1 MQCTLGIITIVSF
14 GTLVAVLY
22 IHIVQVIAQ
31 STAEIISG
39 LEKQTSAILEFFFRL
54 LFRVRPY
61 HSNRRA
67 IPHQASKFCPNRAT
81 RGGVMTSHT
90 ISRWRQ
96 RGATLLPVSCLMMSL
111 SSEGQNLYQ
120 HQISSIYLNLWL
132 RHNYVRF
139 GKTTVRHIGILLPI

>member
-1 MQCTLGIITIVSF
+1 VQCTLGIITIVSF

-61 HSNRRA
+61 HSNRRRL
-67 IPHQASKFCPNRAT
+67 PNF
-81 RGGVMTSHT
+81 V
-90 ISRWRQ
+90 
-96 RGATLLPVSCLMMSL
+96 
-111 SSEGQNLYQ
+111 
-120 HQISSIYLNLWL
+120 QI
-132 RHNYVRF
+132 
-139 GKTTVRHIGILLPI
+139 GPPAAE